1 MLGPVGS
8 LLTDAM
14 FPPAATATNTQ
25 QPTPPRKLKK
35 KNIARGRNFDIPPS
49 GEARFVDNEPA
60 RAHVASDAIG
70 TQSFSLT
77 GRTISRWHID
87 GGRSVAD
94 TLRLIRRDFP
104 GLTAGQAN
112 KLYVGAQTELA
123 VRPDAVPDGAAAQY
137 VVRKLHLLEAHR
149 INKGDDVL
157 VAVIHSQK
165 RSHCQNELCC
175 PADPNPAGDA
185 AQGQCAVH
193 RADFGNAGP
202 NSPPLYP
209 AADATVI
216 GVTATDAE
224 DRLKPQANRGPQVF
238 SGCARG

>member
-1 MLGPVGS
+1 MRGLAKATLVAIAIVAGAITS
-8 LLTDAM
+8 A
-14 FPPAATATNTQ
+14 PAQ
-25 QPTPPRKLKK
+25 QTVLNGRVPR
-35 KNIARGRNFDIPPS
+35 RNFDIPPS

-165 RSHCQNELCC
+165 RSHCQNE
-175 PADPNPAGDA
+175 
-185 AQGQCAVH
+185 
-193 RADFGNAGP
+193 
-202 NSPPLYP
+202 
-209 AADATVI
+209 
-216 GVTATDAE
+216 
-224 DRLKPQANRGPQVF
+224 PQANRGPQVF
-238 SGCARG
+238 SGCAPGLRSWRLRRTAPIRSLPALRLLLPMPAAWRRYCWP

>member
-8 LLTDAM
+8 LYDGRDVSACRDSHEY
-14 FPPAATATNTQ
+14 PAADTAPQ
-25 QPTPPRKLKK
+25 AKK

-175 PADPNPAGDA
+175 PPDPILQEMLRRAN
-185 AQGQCAVH
+185 AQCIVLISAMPVPTRH
-193 RADFGNAGP
+193 RYTL
-202 NSPPLYP
+202 PPMLRSS
-209 AADATVI
+209 A
-216 GVTATDAE
+216 
-224 DRLKPQANRGPQVF
+224 
-238 SGCARG
+238 